1 MYEITVQGSDIKASK
16 YVDKVLIEGINE
28 PFTLRPTI
36 IQASGGSPGPGPG
49 PTPVEEVAIHPII
62 EWYTPLKDSYPDAY
76 DSGLV
81 ELPYDGMYF
90 VFGMEG
96 ANGISYGTA
105 EEKPDNRCAYILI
118 NGYHV
123 YLKEYH
129 GGRTCCFLAHFHAG
143 TTLRLSDAAYGSAMR
158 GVGLQVYYLT
168 GIRANGDFSHISGSG
183 DKTIVTNKYAEDNYR
198 YGYFMVFN
206 KQSAW
211 GGNAISVTGDFN
223 TLLESDITNKF
234 CPFGDAGSYRS
245 KVLVMNEV
253 TSDIVVGMSGD
264 GAPFFDRIFIP
275 MHYVGKIPGD
285 DPEFSGNYIKQFEFD
300 NVIASKNTITV
311 SLEE

>member
-1 MYEITVQGSDIKASK
+1 MYEIVVQGSDIKASK
-16 YVDKVLIEGINE
+16 YVDKVFIEGINE
-28 PFTLRPTI
+28 PFTLRPMI
-36 IQASGGSPGPGPG
+36 IQASCGSPGPGPG
-49 PTPVEEVAIHPII
+49 PTPIEEVAIHPII
-62 EWYTPLKDSYPDAY
+62 EWYTPLSDSSPGAY

-123 YLKEYH
+123 YLQEYN
-129 GGRTCCFLAHFHAG
+129 GGRTCCFLAYFHAG
-143 TTLRLSDAAYGSAMR
+143 ATLRLSDAAYGSAMR
-158 GVGLQVYYLT
+158 GVGLQVYYVT
-168 GIRANGDFSHISGSG
+168 GMETEGSFSHIGG
-183 DKTIVTNKYAEDNYR
+183 DGNKTIVTYKYDREKNR
-198 YGYFMVFN
+198 HGYFMVFN

-211 GGNAISVTGDFN
+211 DGNPISVTGEYNAIF
-223 TLLESDITNKF
+223 ESDISDKF
-234 CPFGDAGSYRS
+234 CSWAGPGGYRS
-245 KVLVMNEV
+245 KVLLMNFVE
-253 TSDIVVGMSGD
+253 SDISVSMTGT
-264 GAPFFDRIFIP
+264 GAQFFDRIFIP
-275 MHYVGKIPGD
+275 MHYVGKIAGD